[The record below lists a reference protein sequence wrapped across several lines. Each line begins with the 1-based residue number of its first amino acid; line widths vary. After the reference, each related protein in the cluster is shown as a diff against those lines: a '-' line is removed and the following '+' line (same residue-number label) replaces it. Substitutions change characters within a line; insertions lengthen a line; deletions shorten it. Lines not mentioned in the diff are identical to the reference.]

1 MQVKINARKH
11 RTGESLATGAII
23 SAFLLVNLAVLTV
36 LFPDLPI
43 ATEPVVAAG
52 FVMGVAAL
60 LGSRRWLVEPKPHRV
75 LPEALKGLGKETALY
90 HYYFPVDH
98 VLIAPE
104 GVFSLT
110 TRAQPAAGIIREDRF
125 ASTEPLL
132 KRIARGAALL
142 GIGNPVRDAARDAA
156 KAQAWFDRH
165 LPAAGIQVQP
175 VILFIH
181 PGADIYIE
189 SCTIPVVY
197 PGKRKPSLK
206 TFIRE
211 QKRLSLTAE
220 QIAEVD
226 ALLQVKAD

>member
-1 MQVKINARKH
+1 MQIKINSRKH
-11 RTGESLATGAII
+11 RTGESLATGAVI

-75 LPEALKGLGKETALY
+75 LPEGLKGLGKEAALY
-90 HYYFPVDH
+90 HYYFPADH

-110 TRAQPAAGIIREDRF
+110 TRVQAAAGVIRDNRF
-125 ASTEPLL
+125 VSTEPLL
-132 KRIARGAALL
+132 KRIARTAALL
-142 GIGNPVRDAARDAA
+142 GVGDPVRDAARDAA
-156 KAQAWFDRH
+156 KTQAWFDHH
-165 LPAAGIQVQP
+165 LPGAGIQVQP

-181 PGADIYIE
+181 PDANIYIE
-189 SCTIPVVY
+189 SCTTPVVY

-206 TFIRE
+206 AFIRE
-211 QKRLSLTAE
+211 QKQPSLTAE

-226 ALLQVKAD
+226 ALLQVKAN